1 MQIKEAFCQ
10 RQGACS
16 SALFQQCAGHKYS
29 HDQWILLKMRAKR
42 ASAVTIRPFNHEWAG
57 ALLRR
62 LLYNFVIYLIYHCRY
77 NAGTSW

>member
-16 SALFQQCAGHKYS
+16 SALFQQCTGHKYS

-42 ASAVTIRPFNHEWAG
+42 ASAVTIRPFSHEWAG

-62 LLYNFVIYLIYHCRY
+62 LH
-77 NAGTSW
+77 NAFFLFSG